1 MNAWRYLS
9 EDQLCQQSFEDR
21 PEPTTREENRNVDR
35 LFGKSFTFSFLF
47 GYHSKMIFLCRSTD
61 RGVLVGAYTSSG
73 TSYRRQRYVLR
84 DVETTF
90 LKNLILIL
98 PQMS

>member
-1 MNAWRYLS
+1 
-9 EDQLCQQSFEDR
+9 
-21 PEPTTREENRNVDR
+21 
-35 LFGKSFTFSFLF
+35 
-47 GYHSKMIFLCRSTD
+47 MIFLCRSTD

-98 PQMS
+98 PQMSLYSPGRLMYTEEVMALRCCVIRDSANPSREID

>member
-1 MNAWRYLS
+1 
-9 EDQLCQQSFEDR
+9 
-21 PEPTTREENRNVDR
+21 
-35 LFGKSFTFSFLF
+35 
-47 GYHSKMIFLCRSTD
+47 MIFLCRSTD

-73 TSYRRQRYVLR
+73 TSYMRQRYVLR
-84 DVETTF
+84 DVEATF